1 MRNRSIVKELSFQE
15 QTAISL
21 HIVMRISGP
30 REDGQVE
37 HELHFGVVGADN
49 PATVNV
55 VSEGYL
61 RPIIS
66 ARGSRG
72 GLRLRDEL
80 FDALALKCFRLMAG
94 LLLDEG
100 GKSGWWTI
108 ADVTKFIRNQFAN
121 SEATEVLRELS
132 RYVKDRQSEQDVC
145 LVADDNSI

>member
-1 MRNRSIVKELSFQE
+1 MSDGLATNEPVGKGC
-15 QTAISL
+15 AIPL
-21 HIVMRISGP
+21 HIEIRP
-30 REDGQVE
+30 RGCRDGNQVE
-37 HELHFGVVGADN
+37 HELHFGVVGANN

-108 ADVTKFIRNQFAN
+108 ADVTNYIRKQFAK

-132 RYVKDRQSEQDVC
+132 RYVKDRQSVQDVC

>member
-1 MRNRSIVKELSFQE
+1 MVKEVSFQE

-21 HIVMRISGP
+21 HIVMRINGP
-30 REDGQVE
+30 RDNGQVE

-80 FDALALKCFRLMAG
+80 FDAFALKCFRLMAG

-108 ADVTKFIRNQFAN
+108 PDVTNFVRNQFAI
-121 SEATEVLRELS
+121 SEAMEVLRELS
-132 RYVKDRQSEQDVC
+132 RHVKEGQIVRNVC
-145 LVADDNSI
+145 LVADDDSIGPP